1 MKEGQNAR
9 VNPELTGLTEWIV
22 GKIIRVR
29 KNPFL
34 GQEIAVKDKLGRIFF
49 GEAKYFSP
57 V

>member
-29 KNPFL
+29 KNPF
-34 GQEIAVKDKLGRIFF
+34 
-49 GEAKYFSP
+49 
-57 V
+57 